1 VFRKREFGA
10 MILAVMALGVLA
22 SADVLGRP
30 FASPGYQKVMA
41 VVKSADLSKDEKIAG
56 LRELADAEETRMVA
70 IYQMELLDPQKTM
83 QTVVGIFRAKESSRL
98 TKLGMG
104 HFMLEGERPRK
115 KGFPKGFV
123 AEFAGY
129 LIGAILDG
137 GQKEFCRKL
146 PEHPMTAVGEYAY
159 LASHFD
165 GYKCIDFAPFKDARL
180 VPILIRCLDA
190 PDNVYS
196 ANQGCCVRGKPGE
209 STGRNTARQQI
220 PVALAHLG
228 DARAVEPL
236 RRVLRDHHD
245 WQQRNN
251 AAYALAMLEP
261 PGDHAKVVAEM
272 RSRKVTDA
280 HGRLDEAKD
289 RYRHLY
295 AFGRGLLARGDDAGI
310 EFMAFKYSIYESDE
324 GLSEVA
330 YMLGQRLADLKGT
343 RSTKLAAFFSQ
354 AFDSGPVMGMLLM
367 DKTKV
372 KINDYGHTTYD
383 FAKAAPRIEGMFDS
397 MCRILEANRLVSQQ
411 AAIQKIARE
420 SASEAIRRRG
430 EQCAT
435 RLQPRAA
442 VGRE

>member
-1 VFRKREFGA
+1 MFRKRAFA
-10 MILAVMALGVLA
+10 SMALAVMALVVLA
-22 SADVLGRP
+22 SADVLLGMP
-30 FASPGYQKVMA
+30 GASPAYQKVMG
-41 VVKSADLSKDEKIAG
+41 VVNSAELSKDEKIAG
-56 LRELADAEETRMVA
+56 LKDLAGSEETRMMA

-83 QTVVGIFRAKESSRL
+83 QTAVGIFRAKDSSRL

-104 HFMLEGERPRK
+104 HFMLEGKRLRQ

-146 PEHPMTAVGEYAY
+146 SIHPMTAVGEYAY
-159 LASHFD
+159 LASNFD
-165 GYKCIDFAPFKDARL
+165 GYKGVDFAPFKDARL
-180 VPILIRCLDA
+180 VPILISCLDA

-196 ANQGCCVRGKPGE
+196 ADQGCIGGKPGE

-220 PVALAHLG
+220 PVALARLG
-228 DARAVEPL
+228 DASAVEPL
-236 RRVLRDHHD
+236 RRVFREHHD
-245 WQQRNN
+245 WHERNN

-261 PGDHAKVVAEM
+261 PADHAKLVAEM
-272 RSRKVTDA
+272 RSRKVTGA

-310 EFMAFKYSIYESDE
+310 EFMAFKYSIYDSYD
-324 GLSEVA
+324 GLSETA
-330 YMLGQRLADLKGT
+330 YMLGQRLADLNGT
-343 RSTKLAAFFSQ
+343 KSPKLEGFFRQ
-354 AFDSGPVMGMLLM
+354 AFDNERVMGMLLL

-372 KINDYGHTTYD
+372 KANDFGHTAYD
-383 FAKAAPRIEGMFDS
+383 FAAAAPRIEGMFDS
-397 MCRILEANRLVSQQ
+397 MCRIIEANRLASLRATIEQ
-411 AAIQKIARE
+411 IAGR

-430 EQCAT
+430 EQCAA
-435 RLQPRAA
+435 RLKASPAGA
-442 VGRE
+442 